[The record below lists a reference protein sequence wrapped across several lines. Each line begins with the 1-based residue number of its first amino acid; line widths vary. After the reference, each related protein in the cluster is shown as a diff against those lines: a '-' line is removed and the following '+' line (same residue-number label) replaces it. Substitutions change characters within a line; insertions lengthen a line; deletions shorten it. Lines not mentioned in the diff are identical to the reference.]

1 MTRDVKLVAFLLML
15 VLIFIGAHAVGSALG
30 PVTTS
35 HSQVGY
41 TGPSSTDSTSTSG
54 TGTGGTGGGMNMGGR
69 QP

>member
-41 TGPSSTDSTSTSG
+41 TGTSS
-54 TGTGGTGGGMNMGGR
+54 TGGTGGGMNMGGQR
-69 QP
+69 P

>member
-41 TGPSSTDSTSTSG
+41 TGTS
-54 TGTGGTGGGMNMGGR
+54 GTGGGMNMGGQR
-69 QP
+69 P